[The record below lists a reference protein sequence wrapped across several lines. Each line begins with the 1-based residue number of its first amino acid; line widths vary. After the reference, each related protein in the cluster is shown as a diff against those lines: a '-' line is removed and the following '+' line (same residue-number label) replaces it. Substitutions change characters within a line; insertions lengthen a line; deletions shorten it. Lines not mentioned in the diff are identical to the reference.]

1 MATDVSYFEV
11 EGDSTLYQF
20 NDPDAETALTALNQR
35 LQTAEG
41 NITTLQG
48 DVTTL
53 DESVTDVQGD
63 VATLQGDVSTAQ
75 GNISTLQGDVS
86 TAQGD
91 ITDLQGDVADL
102 QNASGT
108 EGDWTWVRIG
118 NIVICTITILLTNV
132 AITTSANGEYYGQ
145 VDTGVYPPSVLKSVI
160 NTFATVGT
168 GSTSGGIRLN
178 RAILWGPGSSNTI
191 SVILASNTSR
201 TGSNYAVSF
210 MAIGSAV

>member
-41 NITTLQG
+41 NITTLQD

-53 DESVTDVQGD
+53 DENVTDVQGD

-75 GNISTLQGDVS
+75 GDISTLQGDVG

-91 ITDLQGDVADL
+91 ITDLQGDVAELRTLPATQTSGNWTWWEFDSGL
-102 QNASGT
+102 IVAKAAFQTSAFQVTASGNVYRT
-108 EGDWTWVRIG
+108 LSAVQFGPTPFSFSSGSFNGLMTQNCWMGAPI
-118 NIVICTITILLTNV
+118 IT
-132 AITTSANGEYYGQ
+132 
-145 VDTGVYPPSVLKSVI
+145 PPNSISSYV
-160 NTFATVGT
+160 FR
-168 GSTSGGIRLN
+168 STS
-178 RAILWGPGSSNTI
+178 SSDPIAPNAYI
-191 SVILASNTSR
+191 IFV
-201 TGSNYAVSF
+201 GQK
-210 MAIGSAV
+210 